1 MKTVNAEQ
9 AAESIFAL
17 LKANPWLNTPEVMT
31 ENDFHAKDEAILF
44 LQRMAIHGVNGFGD
58 TSEPAQRIASGFL
71 LDFMGKLMQA
81 EHPLNRK
88 TWLVDDSKSLIDQ
101 ALQIIAAE
109 LIENH
114 HQTQAMH

>member
-17 LKANPWLNTPEVMT
+17 LKANPWLNTPGVMT
-31 ENDFHAKDEAILF
+31 ENDYHAKDEAILF
-44 LQRMAIHGVNGFGD
+44 LQRMTILGASSFSG

-71 LDFMGKLMQA
+71 LDFMGKLMQS
-81 EHPLNRK
+81 EHPLNKK
-88 TWLVDDSKSLIDQ
+88 TWFVDDSKPLTDQ

-109 LIENH
+109 LIESH
-114 HQTQAMH
+114 P